1 MNARRIGRYTVCG
14 LAFFLAL
21 TAVAERRIRP
31 EPRYAFTGAADPVE
45 GRRILAEF
53 RGLGLAGDYALDFS
67 LRVMPRRGD
76 ERTVTGRLYGT
87 RNEVGPLSLVEFPA
101 ATEGARRILV
111 QNGPQSAVWTV
122 ASDGADAI
130 TVGAAQL
137 FAPLAGTD
145 LTAFDLQMPFLFWT
159 DCVFEGVVSV
169 RGRPA
174 HRFLAYPPAEIAAAR
189 PALAGVRFYLDT
201 QFSALVQAEELGPDE
216 TPVKTISVL
225 DLKRTQ
231 DQWIVRTI
239 DLRDE
244 ATRNKTRFRIT
255 AAALNLHLPRI
266 VFTPS
271 HLPVPPELDAA
282 VKFEVF
288 N

>member
-21 TAVAERRIRP
+21 AAVAERRIRP
-31 EPRYAFTGAADPVE
+31 EPRYAFTGSADPVE

-53 RGLGLAGDYALDFS
+53 RQLGLAGDYALDFS

-87 RNEVGPLSLVEFPA
+87 RTEAGPLSLVEFPS

-122 ASDGADAI
+122 PRDGADAVA
-130 TVGAAQL
+130 VGAAQL

-145 LTAFDLQMPFLFWT
+145 LTAFDLQMPFLFWP
-159 DCVFEGVVSV
+159 DNVFEGVVSV

-201 QFSALVQAEELGPDE
+201 QFNALVQAEELGPDE
-216 TPVKTISVL
+216 TPVKTISVI

-255 AAALNLHLPRI
+255 GAALNLQLPRV
-266 VFTPS
+266 VFSPA

-288 N
+288 D

>member
-21 TAVAERRIRP
+21 TVVAERRIRP
-31 EPRYAFTGAADPVE
+31 EPRYAFTGSADPVE

-53 RGLGLAGDYALDFS
+53 RQLGLAGDYALDFS

-87 RNEVGPLSLVEFPA
+87 RNEAGPLSLVEFPP

-122 ASDGADAI
+122 ARDGADAVA
-130 TVGAAQL
+130 VGAAQL

-145 LTAFDLQMPFLFWT
+145 LTAFDLQMPFLFWP
-159 DCVFEGVVSV
+159 DNVFEGVVSV

-201 QFSALVQAEELGPDE
+201 QFNALVQAEELGPEE
-216 TPVKTISVL
+216 TPVKTISVI

-255 AAALNLHLPRI
+255 GAALNLQLPHV
-266 VFTPS
+266 VFSPA